1 MDRQPVP
8 ITPPDRLRTAA
19 NWSGARGWALA
30 VCFWIVIVLLS
41 SLKREGPVIRGQQIP
56 GFDSLIISIEV
67 WGAWALLAPVII
79 WTDRRLPVRR
89 DALLHRLLLHIP
101 LSFVFIT
108 AYTYTARAL
117 TILLTG
123 TSDDSWFTGGVI
135 DVATR
140 AVGRTSNMIYWV
152 IVGVW
157 TSFEYQRELRRNEVN
172 RAVLERFVSET
183 RLRVLLVQLHPHFLF
198 NTLNTIAATIETS
211 TERAQ
216 ILLERLGDLLRLSM
230 EHINLDEVPLD
241 KELSFISCY
250 ADLQRARFGDS
261 LDISIKSTN
270 DANEALVPAFI
281 LQPIVE
287 NAIRYGPLAV
297 ARKGTIE
304 LSAERYDGR
313 LCLTVHDSGPGFPHD
328 WSFERQAGIGL
339 TNTRERLRLLY
350 GDDKFSFRAF
360 NPDGG
365 GATVEMVLPL
375 RTDAETP

>member
-8 ITPPDRLRTAA
+8 VTQPDRLRKTA
-19 NWSGARGWALA
+19 NWSGAKGWGLA
-30 VCFWIVIVLLS
+30 ACFWIVIVLLS
-41 SLKREGPVIRGQQIP
+41 SLKREGPVIRGQEIP
-56 GFDSLIISIEV
+56 WIDSLIISIEV
-67 WGAWALLAPVII
+67 WGAWALLTPVII

-89 DALLHRLLLHIP
+89 DALLQRLLLHIP

-108 AYTYTARAL
+108 AYIYTARAL

-152 IVGVW
+152 IVGVS
-157 TSFEYQRELRRNEVN
+157 TSFEYQREMRQNEVN
-172 RAVLERFVSET
+172 RAILERYVSEA
-183 RLRVLLVQLHPHFLF
+183 RLRLLLVQLHPHFLF
-198 NTLNTIAATIETS
+198 NTLNTIAATIDTS

-216 ILLERLGDLLRLSM
+216 FLLERLGDLLRLSM

-241 KELSFISCY
+241 KELSFIGCY
-250 ADLQRARFGDS
+250 SDLQRARFGDS
-261 LDISIKSTN
+261 LDISITST
-270 DANEALVPAFI
+270 DDMNEALVPAFI

-297 ARKGTIE
+297 AKKGTIE
-304 LSAERYDGR
+304 LSAERTDGR
-313 LCLTVHDSGPGFPHD
+313 LCLTVHDSGPGFPSD
-328 WSFERQAGIGL
+328 WSFERKGGIGL

-365 GATVEMVLPL
+365 GASVEIVLPL
-375 RTDAETP
+375 RTAARTP

>member
-8 ITPPDRLRTAA
+8 VVHSDRVRNTA
-19 NWSGARGWALA
+19 NGSGPNGWGLA
-30 VCFWIVIVLLS
+30 ACFWIAIVLLS

-56 GFDSLIISIEV
+56 WIDSLIISIEV
-67 WGAWALLAPVII
+67 WGAWGLLTPVII
-79 WTDRRLPVRR
+79 WTDRHLPVRR
-89 DALLHRLLLHIP
+89 DALLQRLLLHIP

-108 AYTYTARAL
+108 AYTYAARAL
-117 TILLTG
+117 TLLLTG
-123 TSDDSWFTGGVI
+123 TSDDSWFTGGVL

-157 TSFEYQRELRRNEVN
+157 TSFEYQRELRQNDVN
-172 RAVLERFVSET
+172 RAALERSALEA
-183 RLRVLLVQLHPHFLF
+183 RLRILLVQLHPHFLF

-216 ILLERLGDLLRLSM
+216 ILLERLGDLLRFSM

-241 KELSFISCY
+241 KELSFIGCY

-261 LDISIKSTN
+261 LNISITSTN

-304 LSAERYDGR
+304 LSAERTDGR
-313 LCLTVHDSGPGFPHD
+313 LCLTVHDSGPGFPPD

-365 GATVEMVLPL
+365 GASVEMVLPL
-375 RTDAETP
+375 RTAAGTP